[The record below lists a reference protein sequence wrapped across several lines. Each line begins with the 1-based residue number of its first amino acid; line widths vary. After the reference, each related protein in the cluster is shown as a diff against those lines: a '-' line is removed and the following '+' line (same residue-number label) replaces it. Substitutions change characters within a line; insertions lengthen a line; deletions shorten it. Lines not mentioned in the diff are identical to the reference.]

1 MVRGCARRP
10 PRARRARIA
19 PSRGAMTIY
28 RLRDEPNTT
37 ILVACTKCDW
47 RAAFDR
53 DELIAAHGADYPLR
67 TLVSLVP
74 RPRLFEG
81 GITVGAYHVKPIEG
95 GVGAVKRR
103 PKDKITLRNRA
114 RF

>member
-1 MVRGCARRP
+1 
-10 PRARRARIA
+10 
-19 PSRGAMTIY
+19 MTIY

-53 DELIAAHGADYPLR
+53 DELIAAHGADYPLPN
-67 TLVSLVP
+67 LLSLVTAP
-74 RPRLFEG
+74 GCSRVGSQWDRC
-81 GITVGAYHVKPIEG
+81 GAYYVKPIEG
-95 GVGAVKRR
+95 EVGAVKRR

-114 RF
+114 RVVEQSWGD

>member
-1 MVRGCARRP
+1 
-10 PRARRARIA
+10 
-19 PSRGAMTIY
+19 MTIY

-53 DELIAAHGADYPLR
+53 DELIAAHGADYPLPN
-67 TLVSLVP
+67 LLSLVH

-81 GITVGAYHVKPIEG
+81 GITVGPLW
-95 GVGAVKRR
+95 GV
-103 PKDKITLRNRA
+103 LRQADRG
-114 RF
+114 